1 MSNEKYKHNLNMSM
15 NNNKNDGY
23 YDAAKNTGEGRKILQ
38 AKRHGSS
45 RLNRHINQ
53 PTTSYHAVSMK
64 S

>member
-1 MSNEKYKHNLNMSM
+1 MSM

-23 YDAAKNTGEGRKILQ
+23 YDAAKNTETRIILQ

-45 RLNRHINQ
+45 KLNRHINQ
-53 PTTSYHAVSMK
+53 PTTSYHAVRIK